1 METYWK
7 GLVCETGTRNISLIP
22 ACTTITNANNIGYPI
37 GTPGQLDVYT
47 PTYTTWSGKTAYV
60 GFRNQFEGYNIN
72 GYFKLIVGANG
83 SGYSVTE
90 FRYNTQPYGSITTP
104 CTLLSTADVD
114 TTNSETSIYPNPV
127 SDVLNIKTKGE
138 IKSVTVYDLSG
149 RKINAPVTGHK
160 VDLKNCQS
168 GTYLIDIETSLGKSS
183 QKFIKK

>member
-1 METYWK
+1 M
-7 GLVCETGTRNISLIP
+7 VCQTGTRNISLIP
-22 ACTTITNANNIGYPI
+22 ACTTITNANNIGYPT

-47 PTYTTWSGKTAYV
+47 PTYTTWSGQTAYV

-90 FRYNTQPYGSITTP
+90 FGYNTQPYGSITTP
-104 CTLLSTADVD
+104 CALSSLSTSDID

-127 SDVLNIKTKGE
+127 SDVLNIKTKGK
-138 IKSVTVYDLSG
+138 IKSISVYDMSG
-149 RKINAPVTGHK
+149 RKMNAKVIGDK
-160 VDLKNCQS
+160 VDVKHFLS